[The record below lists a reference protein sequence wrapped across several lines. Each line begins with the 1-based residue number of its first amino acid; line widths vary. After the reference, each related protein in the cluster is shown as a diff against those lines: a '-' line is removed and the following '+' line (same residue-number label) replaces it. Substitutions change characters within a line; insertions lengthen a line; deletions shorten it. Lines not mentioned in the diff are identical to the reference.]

1 MYNMLRVATFGE
13 FIQPAARR
21 GQSRERRSVV
31 HTKSQIRNGQVFVK
45 SSAFLKVKPVVAV
58 ALMAAALFCFIAA
71 GHSSGSNAGRV
82 PDQDERNTGISRAAI
97 DKFWTIYHGN
107 DYDGIPEVQKELETA
122 IQSDPSDPT
131 LYALLGATHFWHVGE
146 ATRDANAESD
156 QKIFAQDMPTAAA
169 LFQKA
174 LDLDY
179 YTQHPIG
186 YINDDHLPG
195 YLGITT
201 VHTGQQYQ
209 DLNLIAKGDGILDFA
224 AYQFPE
230 FNNFNRWAG
239 HLDDARD
246 SQAYK
251 KALDSLWQDIDA
263 CIGAHIDRANPDVKS
278 YLNLVTGVGRKKACW
293 WKGDMAPYGFEG
305 LILNLG
311 NGLVKAGQI
320 DAARVMYANAKYAD
334 NYETWPYR
342 NVLETI
348 AASDLN
354 ARAALYAP
362 GANPKSAPPL
372 NVPNRSCVYCHATV
386 PEPAPR

>member
-1 MYNMLRVATFGE
+1 M
-13 FIQPAARR
+13 
-21 GQSRERRSVV
+21 
-31 HTKSQIRNGQVFVK
+31 HTKGQIKPGQVFEK
-45 SSAFLKVKPVVAV
+45 GTAFIKAKHVLAV
-58 ALMAAALFCFIAA
+58 ALAAAALFCFIAA
-71 GHSSGSNAGRV
+71 AHSSGGRGGRPV
-82 PDQDERNTGISRAAI
+82 DDQSIGGSRAAI
-97 DKFWTIYHGN
+97 EKFWTIYHGN
-107 DYDGIPEVQKELETA
+107 DYDRIPEAQKELETA
-122 IQSDPSDPT
+122 IESDPNNPT

-146 ATRDANAESD
+146 STRDANGQAD
-156 QKIFAQDMPTAAA
+156 RKIFAQDMPTAAA

-209 DLNLIAKGDGILDFA
+209 DPNVIGKGDAILGFA

-230 FNNFNRWAG
+230 FNNFNRWAA
-239 HLDDARD
+239 HLDDPRD
-246 SQAYK
+246 SETYK
-251 KALDSLWQDIDA
+251 QALDSLWQGIDA
-263 CIGAHIDRANPDVKS
+263 CIGTHIDRSNPDMKP

-293 WKGDMAPYGFEG
+293 WRGDLAPYAFEG
-305 LILNLG
+305 LILNFG

-320 DAARVMYANAKYAD
+320 DAARVMYANAEYAD
-334 NYETWPYR
+334 NYHTWPYR

-386 PEPAPR
+386 PEPAQR

>member
-1 MYNMLRVATFGE
+1 MHLGRQSAPGWRLFSRSSSGKTKL
-13 FIQPAARR
+13 AA
-21 GQSRERRSVV
+21 
-31 HTKSQIRNGQVFVK
+31 FV
-45 SSAFLKVKPVVAV
+45 L
-58 ALMAAALFCFIAA
+58 ALIAAALLCFI
-71 GHSSGSNAGRV
+71 GVGNSSGSNGGPQV
-82 PDQDERNTGISRAAI
+82 PAQDDQSNGVSRAAI
-97 DKFWTIYHGN
+97 EKFWTIYHGN
-107 DYDGIPEVQKELETA
+107 DYAGIPEAQKELETA
-122 IQSDPSDPT
+122 VQSDPNNPT

-146 ATRDANAESD
+146 LTRDPNALAD
-156 QKIFAQDMPTAAA
+156 KQTFAQDMPAAAA

-179 YTQHPIG
+179 YSQHPIG

-201 VHTGQQYQ
+201 VHTGQEYLDQG
-209 DLNLIAKGDGILDFA
+209 LIANGDRILDYA

-230 FNNFNRWAG
+230 FNNFNRWAA

-246 SQAYK
+246 TATYR

-263 CIGAHIDRANPDVKS
+263 CIGTPIDRANPDMKP
-278 YLNLVTGVGRKKACW
+278 YLGLVTGVGRKKACW
-293 WKGDMAPYGFEG
+293 WKGEIAPYGFEG

-334 NYETWPYR
+334 NYGTWPYR
-342 NVLETI
+342 TVLESI

-362 GANPKSAPPL
+362 GATKNPPPL
-372 NVPNRSCVYCHATV
+372 NVPNRGCVYCHATV
-386 PEPAPR
+386 PEPASH

>member
-1 MYNMLRVATFGE
+1 MHME
-13 FIQPAARR
+13 
-21 GQSRERRSVV
+21 RE
-31 HTKSQIRNGQVFVK
+31 IRPGHFFAK
-45 SSAFLKVKPVVAV
+45 GIAFLKAKHIIPV
-58 ALMAAALFCFIAA
+58 ALMAAAVFCFIGV
-71 GHSSGSNAGRV
+71 GHSSGGDARFVSAQNG
-82 PDQDERNTGISRAAI
+82 QSTGVSRAAI
-97 DKFWTIYHGN
+97 ERFWTIYHGN

-122 IQSDPSDPT
+122 IQSDPNNPT

-146 ATRDANAESD
+146 ASRDPNAQAD
-156 QKIFAQDMPTAAA
+156 KAIFAQDMPTAAA

-186 YINDDHLPG
+186 YIYDDHLPG

-201 VHTGQQYQ
+201 FHTGQEFN
-209 DLNLIAKGDGILDFA
+209 DPNLKAKGDGILDFA
-224 AYQFPE
+224 VYEFPE
-230 FNNFNRWAG
+230 FNNFNRWAA

-246 SQAYK
+246 SDTYK

-263 CIGAHIDRANPDVKS
+263 CIGTQIDRTNPDMKP
-278 YLNLVTGVGRKKACW
+278 YFGLVTGVGRKKACW
-293 WKGDMAPYGFEG
+293 WKGDIAPYGFEG

-362 GANPKSAPPL
+362 GANPQNAPPL

-386 PEPAPR
+386 PEPASH